1 MGTTELMAIFS
12 DFLSSRK
19 LSLTRER
26 LELVKVICGFDDVFG
41 VEDICR
47 QLCALR
53 MPMANSTV
61 YRNIDLLRTA
71 GIIETAQCGNS
82 RKRNVYRRINPLQR
96 YYQLSCLDCES
107 TCTLEDPRL
116 DKAILDIC
124 RQHNIS
130 PEGLTVK
137 IEGRRHIRPEQ
148 HEPACNGAR

>member
-1 MGTTELMAIFS
+1 METKELLTIFS

-47 QLCALR
+47 KLCAQR

-82 RKRNVYRRINPLQR
+82 RKRNVYRRINPRQR
-96 YYQLSCLDCES
+96 HYQLSCLDCES
-107 TCTLEDPRL
+107 TCTLEDSRL

-137 IEGRRHIRPEQ
+137 IEGRRLVRD
-148 HEPACNGAR
+148 RY